1 MTKPSDYSPAE
12 ALEIR
17 NTGDSRGLNRLIW
30 SLRLVGGV
38 FLLAGWSVVSLHDY
52 GTIRFVFDTLVFA
65 GLAAYAFLA
74 AAFGRRVA
82 VNLEK
87 KLRLQLLVHNMEL
100 ENMAMRDDLTQL
112 FNRRYLF
119 DRLDRELQ
127 TARGFQRSLT
137 VLTIDVDSLK
147 TLNDT
152 YGHRMGDKA
161 LANFGRFL
169 LNHTRATDVPARIGG
184 DEFAIILPDTS
195 KRGGCTMMERLSRAL
210 EKIHIIDED
219 GITLRLSASIGMA
232 GYPWAGDSVDA
243 IMQEADASM
252 YAQKQARKK
261 GCSAPEDSGNGAGV
275 AAVPTIFRR
284 TENAMDDNPMDP
296 QVPQP

>member
-12 ALEIR
+12 AIEVR
-17 NTGDSRGLNRLIW
+17 NAGDSRSINRLIW
-30 SLRLVGGV
+30 SLRLLGGA
-38 FLLAGWSVVSLHDY
+38 FLLAGWFVVSFHDR
-52 GTIRFVFDTLVFA
+52 GSTRFIFDTLVFA
-65 GLAAYAFLA
+65 VLAAYAFLA
-74 AAFGRRVA
+74 AAFGRRLA

-119 DRLDRELQ
+119 DRLERELQ
-127 TARGFQRSLT
+127 TARGFQRPLT
-137 VLTIDVDSLK
+137 VLTIDIDSLK
-147 TLNDT
+147 AVNDT
-152 YGHRMGDKA
+152 YGHHMGDKA

-184 DEFAIILPDTS
+184 DEFAIILSDTS
-195 KRGGCTMMERLSRAL
+195 KRGGCTMMERLTRAL
-210 EKIHIIDED
+210 ENFNIIDED
-219 GITLRLSASIGMA
+219 GLTLRLAASIGMS
-232 GYPWAGDSVDA
+232 GYPWTGDSVDA

-261 GCSAPEDSGNGAGV
+261 AYSTAPEDGNNGAET
-275 AAVPTIFRR
+275 APVPTIFGR
-284 TENAMDDNPMDP
+284 TDDAMSDNQLDP
-296 QVPQP
+296 QVP